1 MGRRLD
7 IVYPGWSGRYM
18 DVIDSH
24 TSEVLY
30 KYEEKGF
37 FKRSIIITRTS
48 EKESSKQHTIAT
60 VSISSKIAIDI
71 EGGNA
76 TMKKPSNSSSNYE
89 FVTDAL
95 SGTWTKPGWFS
106 SRMELVSTTSAL
118 ASLERASWSFFQK
131 GTLEILGNPS
141 QQQLDMI
148 VVTAL
153 AMMEKQDRDQQ
164 DTLHAAGAAQSA
176 SDAAAAAAAAS
187 DAAVAAANVS
197 IP

>member
-24 TSEVLY
+24 TSEILY
-30 KYEEKGF
+30 KYEKKGI
-37 FKRSIIITRTS
+37 FKQSIIITRPS
-48 EKESSKQHTIAT
+48 EKGSSSEHTIAK

-76 TMKKPSNSSSNYE
+76 AMKKPSNFSSNYE

-95 SGTWTKPGWFS
+95 SGTWTKPGWLS
-106 SRMELVSTTSAL
+106 SRMELVSTTGVL
-118 ASLERASWSFFQK
+118 ASLERAWSFFQE

-141 QQQLDMI
+141 QRQLDMI

-153 AMMEKQDRDQQ
+153 VMMEKQDSDRKDASQ
-164 DTLHAAGAAQSA
+164 DSWAAHAAP
-176 SDAAAAAAAAS
+176 DAAAAS
-187 DAAVAAANVS
+187 V
-197 IP
+197 PTF